1 MRAVHTQTQEQFNRA
16 SKIFKDKWLPGLAPD
31 RWEGNREETCFNLEG
46 WSYWEKDW
54 YHSEWYSVI
63 SFEDFLEEEW
73 LTGEAPIAEAEVK
86 IIEETAFWAEDIPGE
101 MTVTEAVDLRILT
114 EEDLREKHKE
124 LFWKTPRSDMKKEKL
139 ITKLEAALK
148 ATPASVEQVVAPV
161 SDDKVYGNAT
171 DIKVIE
177 AAVKANMPT
186 LLRWET
192 GTWKT
197 TTVKFLAKEKWKTLV
212 RINLN
217 WQTGREELLWKYVL
231 EDWATKWQDW
241 PLMLALKKGYWVLLD
256 EINAAL
262 PEVLFTIQALTETRN
277 WQLWDL
283 LLAEKDWEV
292 ITPHKDCRIF
302 ATSNP
307 WDYLGTKDFNMATL
321 SRFIVIDV
329 LPLWYSDE
337 QTLLRERFPKVKEE
351 DIEILQRAA
360 EEIRK
365 LKRNEEISLYVSTRD
380 LVQACDLIKEWLT
393 VNNSFTVAVTN
404 KSQSHAETSII
415 VRAVWSVLS
424 ISKSQVKDELEWIR
438 GMREE
443 NRKLKEQVEWLEGAR
458 EKLRN
463 LQSTLWGIRD
473 LNF

>member
-1 MRAVHTQTQEQFNRA
+1 MKKEIHNYSEFEVWKKYSAIIIDTRWFDSAAIEWQKTTFTCIKTNSNWVTVKWELI
-16 SKIFKDKWLPGLAPD
+16 SVGMKIDFWDID
-31 RWEGNREETCFNLEG
+31 FVELED
-46 WSYWEKDW
+46 E
-54 YHSEWYSVI
+54 
-63 SFEDFLEEEW
+63 
-73 LTGEAPIAEAEVK
+73 EAPIAEAEVK
-86 IIEETAFWAEDIPGE
+86 IIEEKALTWEEIATQEEI
-101 MTVTEAVDLRILT
+101 DLRSLT
-114 EEDLREKHKE
+114 EEELREKHEKM
-124 LFWKTPRSDMKKEKL
+124 FKKAPRVDMKKKSL
-139 ITKLEAALK
+139 ITKLEAAIK
-148 ATPASVEQVVAPV
+148 SFVKPV
-161 SDDKVYGNAT
+161 KEAVSEDKVYGNTA

-177 AAVKANMPT
+177 AAIKANMPT

-262 PEVLFTIQALTETRN
+262 PEVLFTIQALTETKN

-321 SRFIVIDV
+321 SRFIVLDV
-329 LPLWYSDE
+329 LPLWYWDE
-337 QTLLRERFPKVKEE
+337 QTLLRERFPTVKEE

-360 EEIRK
+360 KEIRK
-365 LKRNEEISLYVSTRD
+365 LKKDEQISLYVSTRD

-393 VNNSFTVAVTN
+393 VNNSFEVAVTN
-404 KSQSHAETSII
+404 KSQAHAETSII
-415 VRAVWSVLS
+415 VRAIWSILS
-424 ISKSQVKDELEWIR
+424 ISKSQIKDELEWIK
-438 GMREE
+438 GMKEE
-443 NRKLKEQVEWLEGAR
+443 NRKLTEAVKWLESAR

-463 LQSTLWGIRD
+463 LQSTLGSIGS